1 MTDARIPA
9 YVELSVIW
17 KAGDG
22 VTERITSAGAGEVGA
37 LRETAMRHRGVALTI
52 LSVCQ
57 AMLIADIT
65 IVTVAAPS
73 IERGLGLT
81 ATNLTWVFNAYTIAF
96 GGLLLLGGRAGDI
109 LGHRRTFLAGT
120 GLFTLASLAGGMA
133 TSGAV
138 LLIARGVQGVGA
150 AFAAPGALALIAN
163 TFPEKEARTRAL
175 SIWSAVAASGMVV
188 GLIMGG
194 VLTSWAG
201 WRAVF
206 FVNVPVGAAIALFGS
221 GWVIA
226 GARQPGR
233 FDLAGALTS
242 TVGLMLLAE
251 GFILAAS
258 RGWTNPATLATLA
271 VAIAAITAF
280 FVVET
285 RAAQPILPL
294 RLLRHRDRVGAYLI
308 RFLLTAAM
316 SSEMFFLTLYL
327 QDVLRLSPLAAGL
340 AFIPTAVPVVVV
352 SKFAGRLLPRFGAKA
367 LLVAG
372 GLITTAGVAWLTQL
386 SATSTYVAAVLTP
399 IVLTSI
405 GCGLLFPAMTV
416 VALTDVDAG
425 EAGAGSAMLQTTQ
438 QFGGA
443 LGVAALVTLFDAAG
457 GQHAVA
463 SGVAASFVGGTVIMV
478 AATLIALL
486 VIRRRA

>member
-1 MTDARIPA
+1 
-9 YVELSVIW
+9 
-17 KAGDG
+17 
-22 VTERITSAGAGEVGA
+22 VTERITSASAGGAATLGHA
-37 LRETAMRHRGVALTI
+37 AARHRGVALTI

-73 IERGLGLT
+73 IERGLTLG
-81 ATNLTWVFNAYTIAF
+81 AANLTWVFNAYTITF

-120 GLFTLASLAGGMA
+120 GLFTLASLASA
-133 TSGAV
+133 LAASGTT
-138 LLIARGVQGVGA
+138 LLVARGAQGVGA

-163 TFPEKEARTRAL
+163 TFPEKEARTQAL
-175 SIWSAVAASGMVV
+175 AIWSAVGSTGMVI
-188 GLIMGG
+188 GLILGG

-206 FVNVPVGAAIALFGS
+206 FVNVPVGAAVMVFGS
-221 GWVIA
+221 SWLIS

-242 TVGLMLLAE
+242 TAGLMLLAE

-258 RGWTNPATLATLA
+258 QGWSAPATLATLA
-271 VAIAAITAF
+271 AAIIAITAF
-280 FVVET
+280 VMVET

-294 RLLRHRDRVGAYLI
+294 HLLAHRDRVGAYLI
-308 RFLLTAAM
+308 RFLLTSAM

-327 QDVLRLSPLAAGL
+327 QDVLHLSPLAAGL
-340 AFIPTAVPVVVV
+340 AFIPTAVPVVIV
-352 SKFAGRLLPRFGAKA
+352 SRFAGRFLRRFGARNV
-367 LLVAG
+367 LLAG
-372 GLITTAGVAWLTQL
+372 ALITLAGVAWLTQL
-386 SATSTYVAAVLTP
+386 TATSSYVAAVLGP

-405 GCGLLFPAMTV
+405 GCGLLFPAMAV
-416 VALTDVDAG
+416 VALTDVGPG

-443 LGVAALVTLFDAAG
+443 LGVAALVTVFDAAG

-463 SGVAASFVGGTVIMV
+463 SGVAASFAGGTVIM
-478 AATLIALL
+478 AAVTLIALL